1 MAGFF
6 NKKDGGQS
14 GATYAT
20 KADVLLQRQAEIA
33 GKLDMLLAAN
43 NSRTQSD
50 ALADKVAQETAFL
63 GKQASAIY
71 DKLAAENQKLRME
84 IKYVAAQ
91 CENIFVK
98 LSSMISSLEEKMKE
112 NAVDYEKIA
121 EASKQDN
128 WVEEEPSFDD
138 EVAPAAYSDDD

>member
-84 IKYVAAQ
+84 IKYVAHSA
-91 CENIFVK
+91 K
-98 LSSMISSLEEKMKE
+98 TSSSNSLR
-112 NAVDYEKIA
+112 
-121 EASKQDN
+121 
-128 WVEEEPSFDD
+128 
-138 EVAPAAYSDDD
+138 